1 MNWKNIIACLGL
13 VGVITSGCK
22 SAEPV
27 KAEDTKTPE
36 MTAVAEEKAE
46 QTPCT
51 TEKTAEAP
59 CSTEKV
65 SELPCASSDTP
76 NVTPPPLTMKEEKK
90 PKTIWAN
97 SFLWMEAPKLE
108 VNQWLSEKPETKGKY
123 ILLEFWNTWCP
134 PCRRSLA
141 KINKIQE
148 KFGDELTV
156 IALTDEPESKIKEM
170 VTKYKNVEYPKTAL
184 AIDTKTKAAFG
195 VRGVPHVVIIEPE
208 QGCVVWEGFPFL
220 DGYELTD
227 EKIEKILAVGR
238 KK

>member
-1 MNWKNIIACLGL
+1 MNWKNFIACLGL
-13 VGVITSGCK
+13 VGTITSGCK
-22 SAEPV
+22 STECGCTEKCTTETPCATEQTAE
-27 KAEDTKTPE
+27 
-36 MTAVAEEKAE
+36 
-46 QTPCT
+46 TPCT
-51 TEKTAEAP
+51 AEKSTETPCATKTA
-59 CSTEKV
+59 
-65 SELPCASSDTP
+65 ELPCASADSP
-76 NVTPPPLTMKEEKK
+76 NVTPPPLTMAEEKK

-108 VNQWLSEKPETKGKY
+108 VDQWLSEKPKTEGKY

-141 KINKIQE
+141 KLNKIQE

-170 VTKYKNVEYPKTAL
+170 VKKYKNVEYPKTAL
-184 AIDTKTKAAFG
+184 AVDTKTKEAFG

-208 QGCVVWEGFPFL
+208 QGGVVWEGFPFL